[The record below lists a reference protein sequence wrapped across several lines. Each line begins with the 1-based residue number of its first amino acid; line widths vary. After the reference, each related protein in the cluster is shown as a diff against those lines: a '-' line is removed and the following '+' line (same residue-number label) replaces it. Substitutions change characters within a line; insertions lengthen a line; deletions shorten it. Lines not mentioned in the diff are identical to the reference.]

1 MTMSSNRALLRNI
14 IHRPEVMPLA
24 ELSQHPAAE
33 VRQAVMVSLGEQR
46 VLESLAVLLAAL
58 HDESELVR
66 ASAARALGKIADTQA
81 ISALIQTLQDPNPLV
96 RASAAQALG
105 AYGDPRCVPLLANL
119 LKDTAP
125 CWEDRPERVCD
136 IAAAIMQWQFSALN
150 IPNLPRFDH
159 ALRQLDEV
167 ITAPPAPTETRPQ
180 PPVVTPPPPP
190 ANRPQVTPAP
200 SMATVAA
207 PAEVSMEELADL
219 WRKGFN
225 TVLYHIIAVAVAA
238 LFLVMFV
245 WFFSMSL
252 RPPATPPSP
261 DIEWI
266 PPNATF
272 SNYERMFD
280 ILPMQDYL
288 INSIKVVLV
297 AVPLTI
303 LFASWAGLAMALMGR
318 WSRGLLVTFSILLLM
333 VPITA
338 LWLPRFVLFT
348 QVGLVDSLWAL
359 IVPAFMGSSPL
370 YVLLFFWSFR
380 RLPRE
385 LYEAAQLDG
394 ASPFT
399 VWFRVAMPLVR
410 PMTITVGVLAF
421 ILYWSDF
428 INPLLYLKNEEVYTI
443 PVGLRTLQQLDKTNW
458 PILMSA
464 SVVMTIPLVV
474 AFLLVQRYIWP
485 ERYLLVSKEQRR

>member
-1 MTMSSNRALLRNI
+1 MSSNRALLRNI
-14 IHRPEVMPLA
+14 IHRPEIMPLA
-24 ELSQHPAAE
+24 ELSQHPDAE
-33 VRQAVMVSLGEQR
+33 VRHAIMVSLGQQR
-46 VLESLAVLLAAL
+46 LRENIPLLLAAL
-58 HDESELVR
+58 HDASELVR

-81 ISALIQTLQDPNPLV
+81 IPPLIQTLQDPAPLV

-105 AYGDPRCVPLLANL
+105 AYGDPRCVPIVGNL
-119 LKDTAP
+119 LKDTAV
-125 CWEDRPERVCD
+125 CWEDRSERVCD
-136 IAAAIMQWQFSALN
+136 IAAAIMQWQYAALSV
-150 IPNLPRFDH
+150 PDLPRFDEV
-159 ALRQLDEV
+159 LRQLDEV
-167 ITAPPAPTETRPQ
+167 IATSPIPTETRLQ
-180 PPVVTPPPPP
+180 PPVVTPPPLPLISHS
-190 ANRPQVTPAP
+190 QVTPAP
-200 SMATVAA
+200 SMATVTA
-207 PAEVSMEELADL
+207 PAEVSMDEIADL

-225 TVLYHIIAVAVAA
+225 TVFYHAIAIMVSA

-261 DIEWI
+261 RIEWI
-266 PPNATF
+266 PPNATL
-272 SNYERMFD
+272 SNYERIFD
-280 ILPMQDYL
+280 ILPMRDYI

-318 WSRGLLVTFSILLLM
+318 WLRGLLVTFSILLLM

-338 LWLPRFVLFT
+338 LWLPRYLIFT
-348 QVGLVDSLWAL
+348 QLGLVDSLWSL

-399 VWFRVAMPLVR
+399 LWFRVAMPLVR

-428 INPLLYLKNEEVYTI
+428 INPLLYLKTEEVYTI

-458 PILMSA
+458 PILMAA

-474 AFLLVQRYIWP
+474 SFLLVQRYIWP